1 MDVVLEVLKL
11 YGPWAIWVPVALYLG
26 KFILDRYDVD
36 IKSKVDLAAALNSL
50 AKTIEDH
57 FSDKR

>member
-11 YGPWAIWVPVALYLG
+11 YGPWAIWMPVAFYLG
-26 KFILDRYDVD
+26 KFILDRYDAA
-36 IKSKVDLAAALNSL
+36 IKAQVDLATALNALS
-50 AKTIEDH
+50 KVIEDH